1 MPSDSH
7 RHRHIANGGP
17 KPKCK
22 QCKVELA
29 QAGRSDGLGL
39 SCGTYK
45 DKAQK
50 IAAEHAERA
59 AKTKK

>member
-7 RHRHIANGGP
+7 RHRNVPNGGP

-22 QCKVELA
+22 QCGTEKALPS
-29 QAGRSDGLGL
+29 RNDGLGQ

-45 DKAQK
+45 DKSQK

-59 AKTKK
+59 AKAKK

>member
-7 RHRHIANGGP
+7 RRRLIPNGGP

-22 QCKVELA
+22 QCGTEKA
-29 QAGRSDGLGL
+29 DPARSDKLGL

-45 DKAQK
+45 DRAQK
-50 IAAEHAERA
+50 IAAEHAERTAKA
-59 AKTKK
+59 AK